1 MENKFLPRTVLRSF
15 FNKLERNLMQS
26 NQKIGKNTRQF
37 QDIGT
42 NYQTM
47 LDYWDIL
54 LELVPIV
61 KQSLLDNIRILGQT
75 ILGYW
80 DTALNNVRVLTM

>member
-47 LDYWDIL
+47 LEYWDIL

>member
-1 MENKFLPRTVLRSF
+1 
-15 FNKLERNLMQS
+15 
-26 NQKIGKNTRQF
+26 
-37 QDIGT
+37 
-42 NYQTM
+42 M

-61 KQSLLDNIRILGQT
+61 KKSLLDNIRILGQT

-80 DTALNNVRVLTM
+80 DTALNNVRVLTI